1 MDKNREKTDMDVVQG
16 EGLGPPLIVNYI
28 QQSSLNLHLA
38 VHFLKQTGILSETA
52 RHVRFLNQPEM

>member
-1 MDKNREKTDMDVVQG
+1 MDKKREKTDMDVVQG
-16 EGLGPPLIVNYI
+16 EGLGPPLIVDYI
-28 QQSSLNLHLA
+28 QQPSLNLHLA